1 MKDVSSV
8 AGSSTSRSASPRP
21 DTPHPSI
28 ERTFGDTV
36 SPIRPE
42 LPSSSS
48 SESSPAPQPPAQ
60 STPVQPTPA
69 QPTSAQPTPAQ
80 PTPAQPTAAQPTTST
95 PTRSLVDR
103 IRDVT
108 RRNQRRTVSQSDPTR
123 VQPKRNAKKKISYK
137 E

>member
-42 LPSSSS
+42 SPSTTSSGPP
-48 SESSPAPQPPAQ
+48 PAPQPP
-60 STPVQPTPA
+60 
-69 QPTSAQPTPAQ
+69 AQPTPAQ
-80 PTPAQPTAAQPTTST
+80 PTPAQPTPAKPTPAKPTPAQPTTST